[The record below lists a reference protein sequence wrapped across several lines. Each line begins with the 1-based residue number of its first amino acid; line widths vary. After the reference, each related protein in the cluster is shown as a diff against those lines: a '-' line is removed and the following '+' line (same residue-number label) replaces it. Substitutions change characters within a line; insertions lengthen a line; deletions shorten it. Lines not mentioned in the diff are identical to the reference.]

1 MLKWED
7 VTRLATRLNGVPVL
21 GCRPGSPAAV
31 AGVQYGDI
39 LMAVNDVPT
48 PDWAAYLEAR
58 ALRHGHMRIEVF
70 RGGQTLIFELVLAAP
85 SEPIDPM
92 QLLQDMIESGGIPL
106 PSGAPR
112 RDTEPS

>member
-39 LMAVNDVPT
+39 LMAVNDMPT
-48 PDWAAYLEAR
+48 PDWTAYVEAR
-58 ALRHGHMRIEVF
+58 ARNRGCMRVEVF
-70 RGGQTLIFELVLAAP
+70 RGGATLVFELVLAMDEARVHLAGDFLGRV
-85 SEPIDPM
+85 SVAAADSRGSV
-92 QLLQDMIESGGIPL
+92 Q
-106 PSGAPR
+106 R
-112 RDTEPS
+112 